1 MSRIG
6 KLPISIPAGV
16 TVTLKD
22 DVVTVKGPK
31 GELSQY
37 VNPAINVAIED
48 GHVTLTEN
56 EKEMIDNPKQKHAF
70 HGLYRSLVHNMV
82 VGVSEGYKKE
92 LELVGVGYR
101 ASNQGNIIELAL
113 GYTHN
118 IFIQLPAEVKVET
131 KSERNKN
138 PLIIL
143 ESCDKQLLGQVC
155 SKIRSFRKPEP
166 YKGKGIKFVGEEIR
180 RKSGKSAAAR
190 IIFKKLYLIRS
201 ATLTA
206 PYCLQ
211 NQVQHPLHGP
221 SCFSLTFPF
230 HITLLCSGYTDI
242 CCCSV
247 AKSRLTLCDPM
258 DCSMPGSTVLHCLL
272 EFVEINVR

>member
-16 TVTLKD
+16 TVNMKD
-22 DVVTVKGPK
+22 DVITVKGPK

-37 VNPAINVAIED
+37 INPLIKVNIED
-48 GHVTLTEN
+48 GQITLTRN
-56 EKEMIDNPKQKHAF
+56 SDEKQERAF
-70 HGLYRSLVHNMV
+70 HGLYRSLVSNMV
-82 VGVSEGYKKE
+82 FGVSEGYKKE

-101 ASNQGNIIELAL
+101 ASNNGNIIELAL

-118 IFIQLPAEVKVET
+118 IFIQLPPEIKVET

-166 YKGKGIKFVGEEIR
+166 YKGKGIKFVGEVIR
-180 RKSGKSAAAR
+180 RKSGKSA
-190 IIFKKLYLIRS
+190 
-201 ATLTA
+201 
-206 PYCLQ
+206 
-211 NQVQHPLHGP
+211 G
-221 SCFSLTFPF
+221 
-230 HITLLCSGYTDI
+230 
-242 CCCSV
+242 
-247 AKSRLTLCDPM
+247 AK
-258 DCSMPGSTVLHCLL
+258 
-272 EFVEINVR
+272 